1 MNPAATVRKASL
13 LQMESHH
20 AQGTSTET
28 ILAMSAA
35 FRQAAADTHRILD
48 AHGAIELT
56 AHYLQRTWHP
66 VCRRCCDASNMHDVF
81 VASHKQTMA
90 LFQTN
95 AVAHVRHEIRQRV
108 KMDLRVQRFIAEHGH
123 RGVCLRDGADDGGI
137 NGLLRAMPQGG
148 TPHGGEA
155 QQNRRSHALCRSHT
169 VGKHV
174 SGWSCISRLLRS
186 VARRLHSQA
195 ARPAPA
201 APLVLWR
208 KRPSI
213 LALRRPLRRQRSIRG
228 FCFDSRVHQCVQALT
243 RHKCRPGGR
252 NLSLLCDRSLAQSGM
267 LCHGQKCR
275 HERVTLLSLA
285 RLRRLASR
293 HVQRRSRRTRC
304 GRWHCQKI
312 GGQWGGG
319 RGLGETDNLWR
330 ETCS

>member
-1 MNPAATVRKASL
+1 M
-13 LQMESHH
+13 
-20 AQGTSTET
+20 
-28 ILAMSAA
+28 
-35 FRQAAADTHRILD
+35 
-48 AHGAIELT
+48 
-56 AHYLQRTWHP
+56 
-66 VCRRCCDASNMHDVF
+66 
-81 VASHKQTMA
+81 
-90 LFQTN
+90 
-95 AVAHVRHEIRQRV
+95 
-108 KMDLRVQRFIAEHGH
+108 
-123 RGVCLRDGADDGGI
+123 
-137 NGLLRAMPQGG
+137 LRAMPQGG

-319 RGLGETDNLWR
+319 GRGLGETDNLWR